1 MKEELLTIREF
12 ANRAGVSRQAIYSKL
27 ENDLSPFLVT
37 VDNTKMLKTEALLKF
52 SVKSINSHETVKKE
66 DQLTHSLQQTIN
78 ILQEQIKVK
87 DSQIE
92 VLQRLL
98 EQQQQLHA
106 AQISLPEK
114 SSATKKSW
122 QFWKSDK

>member
-1 MKEELLTIREF
+1 MEEELLTIREF
-12 ANRAGVSRQAIYSKL
+12 AKRVGISRQAVYSKL
-27 ENDLSPFLVT
+27 ETDLSPFLVT
-37 VDNTKMLKTEALLKF
+37 INKTKMLKFEAVSKF
-52 SVKSINSHETVKKE
+52 AVKSTNSQNIVKKE
-66 DQLTHSLQQTIN
+66 DQLTHSLQQTID

-114 SSATKKSW
+114 SAATTK
-122 QFWKSDK
+122 FWHFWRKP

>member
-1 MKEELLTIREF
+1 MKEDLLTIREF
-12 ANRAGVSRQAIYSKL
+12 AKRVGVSRQAIYSKL
-27 ENDLSPFLVT
+27 ETELSPFLVT
-37 VDNTKMLKTEALLKF
+37 MNNTKMLKFEAISKF
-52 SVKSINSHETVKKE
+52 NVKSPNSQETAKKE

-114 SSATKKSW
+114 STAATKSW
-122 QFWKSDK
+122 QFWKRT